1 LVLPAAQID
10 EELLGF
16 TAKRADEFCAGPLL
30 LQSER
35 KNVIKSARSLSE
47 SSSGLPCSVPLR
59 RSARTHAGASAKP
72 RTPNTERILLG
83 ARSGSLTFTR
93 FFTQGA
99 LPKDLRR
106 RFLEAA
112 RLRVFQPLKPDDDA
126 LEATGWCAMERP
138 FDLELDSAKIFH
150 DSYVLL
156 GFRVDRYRIPGV
168 LLKSQ
173 IADEE
178 QRLLSRSKKS
188 KLSRNEK
195 LEIKDRVVMRL
206 RKKVLPSSKA
216 FDVCWHLDS
225 GTVLFFGHSKRTIAD
240 FCALFEKT
248 FALPLL
254 EDSPYTAATR
264 AGLSRELE
272 RALKAVEPVSFS
284 SGRKRLG
291 KAAPKMREGAKLEQP
306 EPSREPATEAS
317 ESDDLLARIESTRFL
332 GSEFLLWLWL
342 RAELVNRPIPLG
354 EFGDYDVW
362 LDNHLT
368 LQSDIDPNE
377 RVTVRGAQ
385 PSGSAE
391 AREAVRSQK
400 FPVRARLA
408 LRNEE
413 RDFACVLVAPRFAV
427 ASGAIPAVLTKET
440 DDAFLERMTLV
451 ERLSLSLD
459 KLFAAFLADRLT
471 ETWKIGWEP
480 AIVCW
485 AEDEAVPAEVLAEL
499 APSKRAPRKKSKRD

>member
-1 LVLPAAQID
+1 M
-10 EELLGF
+10 
-16 TAKRADEFCAGPLL
+16 
-30 LQSER
+30 
-35 KNVIKSARSLSE
+35 
-47 SSSGLPCSVPLR
+47 
-59 RSARTHAGASAKP
+59 
-72 RTPNTERILLG
+72 G

-112 RLRVFQPLKPDDDA
+112 RLRVFQPLKPDDEA

-138 FDLELDSAKIFH
+138 FDLELDAAKIFH

-156 GFRVDRYRIPGV
+156 GFRVDRYRIPGA

-173 IADEE
+173 IVDEE
-178 QRLLSRSKKS
+178 QRMLARSKKT

-206 RKKVLPSSKA
+206 RKKVLPTSKA
-216 FDVCWHLDS
+216 IDVSWHLDS

-248 FALPLL
+248 FALPLI
-254 EDSPYTAATR
+254 EDSPYTAASR
-264 AGLSRELE
+264 AELPRELE
-272 RALKAVEPVSFS
+272 RALKDVEPISFS
-284 SGRKRLG
+284 SGRKVLG
-291 KAAPKMREGAKLEQP
+291 KSALKTRQPAAEVLRAA
-306 EPSREPATEAS
+306 EPAT
-317 ESDDLLARIESTRFL
+317 ESDDLLERIESTRFL

-342 RAELVNRPIPLG
+342 RAELINQPIALG
-354 EFGDYDVW
+354 DLGNYDVW

-377 RVTVRGAQ
+377 RVTVRGAA
-385 PSGSAE
+385 PSGSPE

-400 FPVRARLA
+400 FPVRARIA

-413 RDFACVLVAPRFAV
+413 RDFACVLVAQRLAI

-440 DDAFLERMTLV
+440 DDAFVERMTLV

-459 KLFAAFLADRLT
+459 RLYAAFLADRLSD
-471 ETWKIGWEP
+471 TWQLGWEP

-485 AEDEAVPAEVLAEL
+485 AEGETIPAEILQRLATG
-499 APSKRAPRKKSKRD
+499 KRASRKKAKSR

>member
-1 LVLPAAQID
+1 M
-10 EELLGF
+10 
-16 TAKRADEFCAGPLL
+16 
-30 LQSER
+30 
-35 KNVIKSARSLSE
+35 
-47 SSSGLPCSVPLR
+47 
-59 RSARTHAGASAKP
+59 
-72 RTPNTERILLG
+72 G

-112 RLRVFQPLKPDDDA
+112 RLRVFQPLKPDDEA

-156 GFRVDRYRIPGV
+156 GFRVDRYRIPGA

-178 QRLLSRSKKS
+178 QRLLARSKKT

-195 LEIKDRVVMRL
+195 IEIKDRVVMRL

-216 FDVCWHLDS
+216 LDVCWHLDS
-225 GTVLFFGHSKRTIAD
+225 GTVLFFGHSKRTIGD

-248 FALPLL
+248 FSLPLI
-254 EDSPYTAATR
+254 EDSPYTATTR
-264 AGLSRELE
+264 AGLNRELE
-272 RALKAVEPVSFS
+272 RALKDVEPVSFS
-284 SGRKRLG
+284 SGRKVLG
-291 KAAPKMREGAKLEQP
+291 KPAGNAARAELEAAQAP
-306 EPSREPATEAS
+306 PAEPAS
-317 ESDDLLARIESTRFL
+317 GGDDLLERIESTRFL

-342 RAELVNRPIPLG
+342 RAEIINQSIDLG
-354 EFGDYDVW
+354 DLGAYDVW

-377 RVTVRGAQ
+377 RVTVRGAA
-385 PSGSAE
+385 PSGSSE

-413 RDFACVLVAPRFAV
+413 RDFACVLVAQRFAV
-427 ASGAIPAVLTKET
+427 ASGAIPAVLTKDT
-440 DDAFLERMTLV
+440 DDAFVERMTLV

-459 KLFAAFLADRLT
+459 RLYAAFLADRLSD
-471 ETWKIGWEP
+471 TWRLGWEP

-485 AEDEAVPAEVLAEL
+485 MEGEAIPAGVLAQL
-499 APSKRAPRKKSKRD
+499 APKRAARKKAKTR